1 MKKQVK
7 DLALEEVIKICNSQC
22 GVCWYC
28 PFYKITGNSCLI
40 RKEPYLWNEYS
51 EDEIEVEEDAN

>member
-7 DLALEEVIKICNSQC
+7 DLTLEEVIRICNTQSIIC
-22 GVCWYC
+22 SYC